1 MNKKTSN
8 IILLLSAIIP
18 FGLQFSGI
26 KSELGNGSMIYSIMW
41 AIVNYLFMMT
51 AVDFISKYKEILKLE
66 DLDIRKRTYNLN
78 IFVYIGFLV
87 FVNIYFFQ
95 QMYMRDNKII
105 KLLANPLFL
114 IGLFLLFLYNLQNG
128 KFPIREDKDTV
139 IYNIPLKSSFRDGR
153 DKLGTVVG
161 SYGKGLVIGNNH
173 FPYEDMKSI
182 SKSKDNE
189 IVIKGKEGS
198 KNYIVNIGSL
208 NSANQAIIE
217 INKALNNGKIDEKKI
232 NLKKIKNF

>member
-1 MNKKTSN
+1 LNKKTSN
-8 IILLLSAIIP
+8 IVLIISAIIP
-18 FGLQFSGI
+18 FGLQFSGLE
-26 KSELGNGSMIYSIMW
+26 SELGNGSVIYSIMW

-51 AVDFISKYKEILKLE
+51 AVDFISKYKGILKLE
-66 DLDIRKRTYNLN
+66 DLNIRKKTYNLN
-78 IFVYIGFLV
+78 IFVYIGFLI

-95 QMYMRDNKII
+95 QMYVRDNKVINF
-105 KLLANPLFL
+105 LANPLFL
-114 IGLFLLFLYNLQNG
+114 IGLFLLFIYNLQNG
-128 KFPIREDKDTV
+128 KFPNREDKDTI
-139 IYNIPLKSSFRDGR
+139 IYNIPSKSSFRDGKDR
-153 DKLGTVVG
+153 LGTVVG
-161 SYGKGLVIGNNH
+161 SYGKGLVIGNHH

-182 SKSKDNE
+182 SKSKNNE

-217 INKALNNGKIDEKKI
+217 INKALNEGKIDENKI